1 MNIFYNI
8 KNLIRESIKPLID
21 KYNINLKEVENFT
34 VEIPKNKN
42 YGDLSSNI
50 AIIFS
55 KVSKTNPLLIAE
67 EIKIQICKKL
77 NLLNSL
83 DIVKPGFLNF
93 KFKNEFWHIFLHNL
107 KESFSTSFDIKKKK
121 ILLEFVSANPT
132 GPLHVGHCRG
142 AIFGDTLANLLS
154 FIGNNVSRE
163 YYINDYGNQITYFVK
178 SVYYRILELE
188 KKKKFPNDPDLYP
201 SNYIID
207 IAKNIIKKNII
218 KNFDN
223 IDDVF
228 ENLKILS
235 IDETMNMIKNDLSQI
250 GIKHDKFISE
260 SNLVKKN
267 IIDKAIDIL
276 SKKNLIYDGVLPKP
290 KGNEVDDWE
299 PRKQLLFK
307 STNFGDD
314 IDRALKKSDN
324 SWTYFAND
332 LAYHLDKIERKY
344 DLLINVLGAD
354 HAGYLKRQIACTHAL
369 SNNRQ
374 EIISKVCQLVK
385 LYKNGEPLKMS
396 KRAGDF
402 VTLKNLID
410 EVGSDVVRFMMVY
423 RTNDSELDF
432 DFDLVKSQS
441 KDNPVYYVQYA
452 YARISSILRKVKKIQ
467 ALKIEDLDELD
478 NEIEINIIKKISE
491 WPRCLELAANHYEPH
506 RITFYLYELSSLF
519 HTYWNLGNESNELKI
534 LNSNNDYN
542 SRVFLI
548 SKIEMVL
555 KQGFGILNIKA
566 LDKM

>member
-1 MNIFYNI
+1 
-8 KNLIRESIKPLID
+8 
-21 KYNINLKEVENFT
+21 
-34 VEIPKNKN
+34 
-42 YGDLSSNI
+42 
-50 AIIFS
+50 
-55 KVSKTNPLLIAE
+55 
-67 EIKIQICKKL
+67 
-77 NLLNSL
+77 
-83 DIVKPGFLNF
+83 
-93 KFKNEFWHIFLHNL
+93 
-107 KESFSTSFDIKKKK
+107 
-121 ILLEFVSANPT
+121 
-132 GPLHVGHCRG
+132 
-142 AIFGDTLANLLS
+142 
-154 FIGNNVSRE
+154 
-163 YYINDYGNQITYFVK
+163 
-178 SVYYRILELE
+178 
-188 KKKKFPNDPDLYP
+188 
-201 SNYIID
+201 
-207 IAKNIIKKNII
+207 
-218 KNFDN
+218 
-223 IDDVF
+223 
-228 ENLKILS
+228 
-235 IDETMNMIKNDLSQI
+235 MNMIKNDLSQI

-276 SKKNLIYDGVLPKP
+276 SKKNLIYYGILPKP

-299 PRKQLLFK
+299 PREQLLFK
-307 STNFGDD
+307 STNYGDD

-332 LAYHLDKIERKY
+332 LAYHLDKIDRKY

-369 SNNRQ
+369 SNNKQ

-385 LYKNGEPLKMS
+385 LYKNDKPLKMS

-441 KDNPVYYVQYA
+441 KNNPVYYVQYA

-467 ALKIEDLDELD
+467 FLKIESLDELD

-491 WPRCLELAANHYEPH
+491 WPRCLELAANNYEPH

-542 SRVFLI
+542 SRVLLI